1 MRIKAMDNLFFDNP
15 TSHYLPIQ
23 KSIRI
28 QGHVTSIS
36 LEKLF
41 WDLLD
46 QIAESQGVK
55 RNQFIASL
63 YIEALNHH
71 GDVKNFTSLLRS
83 ACVQHILSRENV

>member
-1 MRIKAMDNLFFDNP
+1 MDNLFFDNP

-63 YIEALNHH
+63 DIEALNHH

-83 ACVQHILSRENV
+83 ARVQHILSKENV